1 MKDFALPGELM
12 QATPSPA
19 LGSAAGEPAE
29 LMSTVAAPS
38 LPAARTSV
46 PRLYVVP
53 LVVFLVSRGLLAT
66 LAYAGPHVLG
76 SLRGNHSSLPMHDP
90 LSVLGSWSSPWF
102 RFDAGW
108 YVGVAQHG
116 YHWGSLGRANTNF
129 FPLYPLLIRVFQ
141 PVTLGSPWIAS
152 LVVANLS
159 FLGALLLLWRWSLNH
174 FSQDVSLRV
183 VLLTT
188 AFPFAFFFATPY
200 AEALFLG
207 LATATFLFAEQD
219 RWVLASCAAGLA
231 ALTRPVGLAV
241 VIALVILALQ
251 RRSPTRLL
259 LACSAFLPFLGF
271 VAYLTIAFGHPLGF
285 LTYHSAGWV
294 APHGGLT
301 TTIGSQ
307 FHTHLSPLDRLD
319 AALVVAF
326 IGSAFLVWRRLGP
339 AYAAYVLLGVGL
351 PLAHGLVSM
360 ERYVIVL
367 FPVLAAWAT
376 WRAKS
381 VQALL
386 FSGSLMLLICATMM
400 FAAGYSLF

>member
-1 MKDFALPGELM
+1 
-12 QATPSPA
+12 
-19 LGSAAGEPAE
+19 
-29 LMSTVAAPS
+29 MSTGSTATAS
-38 LPAARTSV
+38 ASSK
-46 PRLYVVP
+46 LYVVP
-53 LVVFLVSRGLLAT
+53 LVVFLVGRGLLAI

-76 SLRGNHSSLPMHDP
+76 PLRGNHSLLPVHDP
-90 LSVLGSWSSPWF
+90 LAAVWNWSSPWF

-116 YHWGSLGRANTNF
+116 YHWGTLGHANTNF
-129 FPLYPLLIRVFQ
+129 FPLYPLLIRALQ
-141 PVTLGSPWIAS
+141 PITLGSPWIAS
-152 LVVANLS
+152 LLVANLS
-159 FLGALLLLWRWSLNH
+159 FLGALVLLWRWSLNH
-174 FSQDVSLRV
+174 FDREVSLRV

-200 AEALFLG
+200 AEPLFLA
-207 LATATFLFAEQD
+207 LAIATFLFAEED
-219 RWVLASCAAGLA
+219 RWALATCAAGLA

-241 VIALVILALQ
+241 VIALVVLSIQRCSLRRGLLSCAALI
-251 RRSPTRLL
+251 PV
-259 LACSAFLPFLGF
+259 LGF
-271 VAYLTIAFGHPLGF
+271 LAYLTVAFGHPLGF

-294 APHGGLT
+294 APHGGLA
-301 TTIGSQ
+301 TTIASQ

-319 AALVVAF
+319 AALIVAF

-339 AYAAYVLLGVGL
+339 AYAVYVLLGVGL

-367 FPVLAAWAT
+367 FPIFAAWAT
-376 WRAKS
+376 WRAKI

-386 FSGSLMLLICATMM
+386 FSASLMLLVCATMM